1 MSVGAQPVPVP
12 PMHFERTVMAAPVPF
27 MMLPAALALVGFRIK
42 LFVKRVMSNV
52 LRDEEE
58 LITTATRRS

>member
-1 MSVGAQPVPVP
+1 
-12 PMHFERTVMAAPVPF
+12 
-27 MMLPAALALVGFRIK
+27 LVGFRIK
-42 LFVKRVMSNV
+42 LFVRRVMSNV